1 MERRRERGRE
11 GEKETGR
18 EGVRGRRVS
27 QIVEQLTDKERER
40 LRARD
45 TRSGTYA
52 KDTTRHMRKT
62 QPEADTQHTHKGLN
76 VRGRTE
82 FLSFLC

>member
-1 MERRRERGRE
+1 MNITGGRERGKGRKGDMERRRERGRE

-52 KDTTRHMRKT
+52 KDTTR
-62 QPEADTQHTHKGLN
+62 
-76 VRGRTE
+76 
-82 FLSFLC
+82 S